1 MVSIKATIR
10 EKTGN
15 KNEGLRSQGILPAVL
30 YGEDIKNSTI
40 EVSEKDFDKVYAE
53 AGESSLV
60 SVEFDGKKYDVLIHQ
75 TAKDPLTGR
84 FLHVDFYKPSTKKK
98 VEAEIHVV
106 FEGESLAVKDLG
118 GILVREIQVL
128 HVKGL
133 AHNLPREI
141 IVNIS
146 ALNSFEDRIYV
157 SQLSIPEGVEILRD
171 EKDIVA
177 LVVPPTEE
185 KEEEVVPATEE
196 GEGEATEEG
205 EAVSEE
211 APEKDGDTSDKDN
224 AKNKDKS

>member
-15 KNEGLRSQGILPAVL
+15 KNEALRVQGILPAVL

-60 SVEFDGKKYDVLIHQ
+60 SVELDDKKYDVLIHQ
-75 TAKDPLTGR
+75 TAKDPLTER

-98 VEAEIHVV
+98 VEVEIHVV

-118 GILVREIQVL
+118 GILVREIQTL

-141 IVNIS
+141 TVNIS
-146 ALNSFEDRIYV
+146 TLGSFEDRIYV
-157 SQLSIPEGVEILRD
+157 SQLSIPEGVEILRN

-185 KEEEVVPATEE
+185 KEEEVTPTTEE
-196 GEGEATEEG
+196 GEVTEDG

-211 APEKDGDTSDKDN
+211 ALEKDGGTSDKDD